1 MNSLV
6 ASVIRTLVPHV
17 VTQIASLFLMV
28 NIHVPE
34 DILLQL
40 SAVVGFVLFSTYYVG
55 VRVLEQQWPQLGL
68 LLGLSASPDTY
79 SKGDPA
85 ATTSPAAS
93 TPADVPAVAEAT
105 LSLNDAPATT
115 FPKAAVDAAVEA
127 NSDLPLAPLPVA
139 TAPEV
144 TPVPPAPDAIA

>member
-1 MNSLV
+1 MNALV

-17 VTQIASLFLMV
+17 VAQIASLFLMV
-28 NIHVPE
+28 NIHVPA

-55 VRVLEQQWPQLGL
+55 VRVLEQQWPQFGL
-68 LLGLSASPDTY
+68 LLGLTASPDTY

-93 TPADVPAVAEAT
+93 TPADVPAVAEKT
-105 LSLNDAPATT
+105 LTLDAAPATV
-115 FPKAAVDAAVEA
+115 FPAAKVEAAQSVPEPVAVE
-127 NSDLPLAPLPVA
+127 PVY
-139 TAPEV
+139 T
-144 TPVPPAPDAIA
+144 PPAAQTIA